1 MPAPT
6 PQEMFGFGSV
16 PLTSY
21 FKTAPG
27 ASQDT
32 RFSPAARML
41 FAQQEEMQREQ
52 EAQQRKQQAEQLANQ
67 LLGQAPGMSEQQL
80 NQELLRNPAVFGSG
94 LEGLSRYQQ
103 FRQQVAPSQSDEV
116 LGPAF
121 LKKITDPRHAERFQQ
136 RMLQE
141 GMSANDAWEAY
152 RTDEYN
158 DKHAVALAEAGVPGE
173 EFAALQVNGKFDPVA
188 VTRRVAQAKKEST
201 TRSGQPEIDRQLNRL
216 GKVLDIYRKR
226 VPEGEDPYEKD
237 KKGNYKYPDL
247 VALEQQYEKMA
258 IESLLS
264 PEEKAAARKM
274 EEQAKAAGAAA
285 PAAPVV
291 EEKEEEKLFPALPEQ
306 RATAKAEEDR
316 QATIKQRIGSAWTQ
330 AKNSIE
336 KNLLTKY
343 SPEDLDVVAEAIV
356 ANRGAPIEAG
366 AKLET
371 TEFGAIPERYN
382 EFILRNLGFDPYGVA
397 FSEPENERLGT
408 QDVTNKE
415 LLREWAESRKEQIDA
430 RKKAGNAVGPTGAPM
445 AKTRSGN
452 AWTER

>member
-21 FKTAPG
+21 FKTSPG

-80 NQELLRNPAVFGSG
+80 NQELLRNPAVFGGG

-121 LKKITDPRHAERFQQ
+121 LKKINDPRHAERFQQ

-158 DKHAVALAEAGVPGE
+158 DKHAIALAEAGVPGE
-173 EFAALQVNGKFDPVA
+173 EIEALKVNGLIDPVA
-188 VTRRVAQAKKEST
+188 AARHVAKIKQEKT
-201 TRSGQPEIDRQLNRL
+201 LGGQPDIDRKLSRIGRVIENQ
-216 GKVLDIYRKR
+216 RKR
-226 VPEGEDPYEKD
+226 VEEGETGYEKNKD
-237 KKGNYKYPDL
+237 GTYKYPDL

-274 EEQAKAAGAAA
+274 EEQAKAAGAVA

-291 EEKEEEKLFPALPEQ
+291 EEEKTEIFPALPEQ

-316 QATIKQRIGSAWTQ
+316 KATIKQRIGSAWTQ

-371 TEFGAIPERYN
+371 TEFGAVPERYN

>member
-1 MPAPT
+1 MPVPT

-52 EAQQRKQQAEQLANQ
+52 EAQQRRQQAEQLANQ

-173 EFAALQVNGKFDPVA
+173 EFVALQVNGKFDPVA
-188 VTRRVAQAKKEST
+188 VARRVALENERKASRTKSND
-201 TRSGQPEIDRQLNRL
+201 PIDQELDL
-216 GKVLDIYRKR
+216 LKDAMAQMKVIVGDEDALR
-226 VPEGEDPYEKD
+226 EDPRFKSYAQ
-237 KKGNYKYPDL
+237 KYQSL
-247 VALEQQYEKMA
+247 VEQK
-258 IESLLS
+258 
-264 PEEKAAARKM
+264 R
-274 EEQAKAAGAAA
+274 AKFAPAGAGAAA
-285 PAAPVV
+285 APAGKPSAFLQNLQGIMSVPV
-291 EEKEEEKLFPALPEQ
+291 
-306 RATAKAEEDR
+306 
-316 QATIKQRIGSAWTQ
+316 
-330 AKNSIE
+330 
-336 KNLLTKY
+336 
-343 SPEDLDVVAEAIV
+343 
-356 ANRGAPIEAG
+356 
-366 AKLET
+366 
-371 TEFGAIPERYN
+371 
-382 EFILRNLGFDPYGVA
+382 
-397 FSEPENERLGT
+397 
-408 QDVTNKE
+408 
-415 LLREWAESRKEQIDA
+415 
-430 RKKAGNAVGPTGAPM
+430 KKP
-445 AKTRSGN
+445 
-452 AWTER
+452 

>member
-1 MPAPT
+1 MPVPT

-158 DKHAVALAEAGVPGE
+158 DKHAIALAEAGVPGE

-188 VTRRVAQAKKEST
+188 VTRRVAQAKKEDMGGGK
-201 TRSGQPEIDRQLNRL
+201 RGDEQKL
-216 GKVLDIYRKR
+216 GIAGKLVEHFRKR
-226 VPEGEDPYEKD
+226 VEEGDTGYEKNKD
-237 KKGNYKYPDL
+237 GTFKYPEL
-247 VALEQQYEKMA
+247 IAAEQKYENMA

-285 PAAPVV
+285 PAASVV
-291 EEKEEEKLFPALPEQ
+291 EE
-306 RATAKAEEDR
+306 
-316 QATIKQRIGSAWTQ
+316 
-330 AKNSIE
+330 
-336 KNLLTKY
+336 
-343 SPEDLDVVAEAIV
+343 
-356 ANRGAPIEAG
+356 
-366 AKLET
+366 ET
-371 TEFGAIPERYN
+371 TEEVVVPEQQAARQTEKVREQEIKQKIGTAWSQAKTNIEGNLLKAYKPDDLDALAKAIVSGSRTPQEALSQLSDEEAARV
-382 EFILRNLGFDPYGVA
+382 RNAPYRDYLITRLGLDPYATA
-397 FSEPENERLGT
+397 FSEPENERWGT
-408 QDVTNKE
+408 QDVTNQE
-415 LLREWAESRKEQIDA
+415 LLEVWAKDRLKGVEKG
-430 RKKAGNAVGPTGAPM
+430 KKTGTVPKIVVGKPVRVTP
-445 AKTRSGN
+445 
-452 AWTER
+452 

>member
-1 MPAPT
+1 MPVPT

-173 EFAALQVNGKFDPVA
+173 EFAALQINGKFDPVA

-201 TRSGQPEIDRQLNRL
+201 TRSGQPEVDRQLNRL

-291 EEKEEEKLFPALPEQ
+291 EE
-306 RATAKAEEDR
+306 
-316 QATIKQRIGSAWTQ
+316 
-330 AKNSIE
+330 
-336 KNLLTKY
+336 
-343 SPEDLDVVAEAIV
+343 
-356 ANRGAPIEAG
+356 
-366 AKLET
+366 ET
-371 TEFGAIPERYN
+371 TEEVVVPEQQAARQTEKVREQEIKQKIGTAWSQAKTNIEGNLLKAYKPDDLDALAKAIVSGSRTPQEALSQLSDEEAARV
-382 EFILRNLGFDPYGVA
+382 RNAPYRDYLITRLGLDPYATA
-397 FSEPENERLGT
+397 FSEPENERWGT
-408 QDVTNKE
+408 QDVTNQE
-415 LLREWAESRKEQIDA
+415 LLEVWAKDRLKGVEKG
-430 RKKAGNAVGPTGAPM
+430 KKTGTVPKIVVGKPVRVTP
-445 AKTRSGN
+445 
-452 AWTER
+452 

>member
-1 MPAPT
+1 
-6 PQEMFGFGSV
+6 MFGFGSV

-52 EAQQRKQQAEQLANQ
+52 EAQQRRQQAEQLANQ

-158 DKHAVALAEAGVPGE
+158 DKFSVELAEAGVPGE
-173 EFAALQVNGKFDPVA
+173 EFASLQVNGKFDPVA

-274 EEQAKAAGAAA
+274 EEQAKAAGAVA
-285 PAAPVV
+285 PVASVV
-291 EEKEEEKLFPALPEQ
+291 EETTEEVVVPEQ
-306 RATAKAEEDR
+306 QAARQTEKVREQEIKQKIGTAWSQAKTNIEGNLLKAYKPDDLDALAKAIVSGARTPQEALSQLPNEEAAR
-316 QATIKQRIGSAWTQ
+316 VR
-330 AKNSIE
+330 N
-336 KNLLTKY
+336 
-343 SPEDLDVVAEAIV
+343 
-356 ANRGAPIEAG
+356 APYRDYLI
-366 AKLET
+366 T
-371 TEFGAIPERYN
+371 R
-382 EFILRNLGFDPYGVA
+382 LGLDPYATA
-397 FSEPENERLGT
+397 FSEPENERWGT
-408 QDVTNKE
+408 QDVTNQE
-415 LLREWAESRKEQIDA
+415 LLEVWAKDRLKGVEKG
-430 RKKAGNAVGPTGAPM
+430 KKTGTVPKIVVGKPVRVTP
-445 AKTRSGN
+445 
-452 AWTER
+452 

>member
-1 MPAPT
+1 M
-6 PQEMFGFGSV
+6 
-16 PLTSY
+16 
-21 FKTAPG
+21 
-27 ASQDT
+27 
-32 RFSPAARML
+32 
-41 FAQQEEMQREQ
+41 
-52 EAQQRKQQAEQLANQ
+52 
-67 LLGQAPGMSEQQL
+67 
-80 NQELLRNPAVFGSG
+80 FGSG

-121 LKKITDPRHAERFQQ
+121 LKKINDPRHAERFQQ

-158 DKHAVALAEAGVPGE
+158 DKHAIALAEAGVPGE
-173 EFAALQVNGKFDPVA
+173 EFATLQVNGKFDPVA

-274 EEQAKAAGAAA
+274 EEQAKAAGAVA
-285 PAAPVV
+285 PVASVV
-291 EEKEEEKLFPALPEQ
+291 EETTEEVVVPEQ
-306 RATAKAEEDR
+306 QAARQTEKVREQEIKQKIGTAWSQAKTNIEGNLLKAYKPDDLDALAKAIVSGARTPQEALSQLPNEEAAR
-316 QATIKQRIGSAWTQ
+316 VR
-330 AKNSIE
+330 N
-336 KNLLTKY
+336 
-343 SPEDLDVVAEAIV
+343 
-356 ANRGAPIEAG
+356 APYRDYLI
-366 AKLET
+366 T
-371 TEFGAIPERYN
+371 R
-382 EFILRNLGFDPYGVA
+382 LGLDPYATA
-397 FSEPENERLGT
+397 FSEPENERWGT
-408 QDVTNKE
+408 QDVTNQE
-415 LLREWAESRKEQIDA
+415 LLEVWAKDRLKGVEKG
-430 RKKAGNAVGPTGAPM
+430 KKTGTVPKIVVGKPVRVTP
-445 AKTRSGN
+445 
-452 AWTER
+452 

>member
-1 MPAPT
+1 MPVPT

-52 EAQQRKQQAEQLANQ
+52 EAQQRRQQAEQLANQ

-80 NQELLRNPAVFGSG
+80 DEALINSPAAFGG
-94 LEGLSRYQQ
+94 GVEGLSNYRR
-103 FRQQVAPSQSDEV
+103 FRQQVAPSRADEK
-116 LGPAF
+116 LGPLF
-121 LKKITDPRHAERFQQ
+121 LSRIKDPYHADRFQR
-136 RMLQE
+136 RMLEE
-141 GMSANDAWEAY
+141 GYSANDAWEAY
-152 RTDEYN
+152 RDEEQAN
-158 DKHAVALAEAGVPGE
+158 TKAAIALAEAGVPDNE
-173 EFAALQVNGKFDPVA
+173 IETFKVNGLIDPVA
-188 VTRRVAQAKKEST
+188 VARRVALENERKAS
-201 TRSGQPEIDRQLNRL
+201 RSGQPEIDRQLSRL

-291 EEKEEEKLFPALPEQ
+291 EE
-306 RATAKAEEDR
+306 
-316 QATIKQRIGSAWTQ
+316 
-330 AKNSIE
+330 
-336 KNLLTKY
+336 
-343 SPEDLDVVAEAIV
+343 
-356 ANRGAPIEAG
+356 
-366 AKLET
+366 ET
-371 TEFGAIPERYN
+371 TEEVVVPEQQPARQAEKAREQEIKQKLGTAWSQAKTNIEGNLLKAYKPDDLDTLAKAIVSGARTPQEALSQLS
-382 EFILRNLGFDPYGVA
+382 EEDAAKVRNSPYRDYLITRLGLDPYATA
-397 FSEPENERLGT
+397 FSKPESGWWGT
-408 QDVTNKE
+408 QDVTNQE
-415 LLREWAESRKEQIDA
+415 LLEVWAKDRLKGVEKG
-430 RKKAGNAVGPTGAPM
+430 KKTGTVP
-445 AKTRSGN
+445 KIVIGKPVRVTP
-452 AWTER
+452 